1 MTLDHDLENGVPH
14 QGLSLKATPAPLKDD
29 NQKTPAMSTD
39 LKTGGTSNPPRSD
52 HLMATVLIFDKSSKR
67 HVHEQQET
75 ESASPVLP
83 GLKIVLRRLNA
94 RKFEDELSSNEKS
107 QTCVTPGNVE
117 EAAEID
123 HEIDKIARRFFVRL
137 YKSNTN
143 KVPTPPC
150 LGTWELFRLWKHDC
164 DDWFWINDPILGSAK
179 LEIEVMNEPRL
190 LHRSHMLYL
199 TTYGSAFS
207 ILPSAMRMKCP
218 SEEHLLGANP
228 RSRRLTSNRRVSN

>member
-1 MTLDHDLENGVPH
+1 MTLDHDLEHGVPH
-14 QGLSLKATPAPLKDD
+14 QGVSPKATPASLKDG
-29 NQKTPAMSTD
+29 NQKNPAMPTD
-39 LKTGGTSNPPRSD
+39 PKIGGTSKALKSD
-52 HLMATVLIFDKSSKR
+52 HLTTATVLIFDKSGKR
-67 HVHEQQET
+67 RVHEQQET
-75 ESASPVLP
+75 GSASPLLP

-107 QTCVTPGNVE
+107 LTSVTAGNIE
-117 EAAEID
+117 EAVDSD
-123 HEIDKIARRFFVRL
+123 HEINKITRKFLVGL

-150 LGTWELFRLWKHDC
+150 LGIWELFRLWKHDC

-179 LEIEVMNEPRL
+179 LEMEVMNEPRL

-218 SEEHLLGANP
+218 SEGHLLGANP
-228 RSRRLTSNRRVSN
+228 RS